1 MPERIDMIRNFDEL
15 VKAVQAAEKSTVAVA
30 AAEDMDVINIA
41 SACENLADFIFI
53 GDAKKIEALIK
64 ESGKNIK
71 GEILDIPDH
80 ALAAAKA
87 VELVKTGR
95 AQNLMKGLL
104 HTAVFLKAVLNKES
118 GLNKGRLISQA
129 MVFEKKDKSGFQ
141 ILTDCAVN
149 IAPTLMQ
156 KKEIIENAVEV
167 ARALGYERPAVAV
180 LAALEIVN
188 PDMPA
193 TMDAAI
199 LTVMAQHG
207 QIKNAVVDGPLAMD
221 NAIDPEAARHKGIG
235 GLVAGNAD
243 ILVVPDIEAGNMVSK
258 ALVFWANTKSAAA
271 MPGIGTP
278 MIVNSRTEALENKI
292 LTVALS
298 AYLALKRK

>member
-1 MPERIDMIRNFDEL
+1 MIRNFDEL
-15 VKAVQAAEKSTVAVA
+15 IQAVQSAEKSTVAVA

-41 SACENLADFIFI
+41 SACESLADFVFI
-53 GDAKKIEALIK
+53 GDAGKIEALIK
-64 ESGKNIK
+64 ESGKNVQGKI
-71 GEILDIPDH
+71 IDIPDH

-87 VELVKTGR
+87 VELVKTGK

-156 KKEIIENAVEV
+156 KKEIIENAVEI
-167 ARALGYERPAVAV
+167 ARALGYERPTVAV

-193 TMDAAI
+193 TMDAAV

-207 QIKNAVVDGPLAMD
+207 QIKNAIVDGPLAMD

-235 GLVAGNAD
+235 GPVAGNAD

-258 ALVFWANTKSAAA
+258 ALVFWANIKSAAA

-278 MIVNSRTEALENKI
+278 VIANSRAETLENKI

-298 AYLALKRK
+298 AYLALKAK

>member
-1 MPERIDMIRNFDEL
+1 MVRNFDEL
-15 VKAVQAAEKSTVAVA
+15 IQAVQAAERSTVAVA

-41 SACENLADFIFI
+41 SACEKLADFIFI
-53 GDAKKIEALIK
+53 GDAGKIEALIK

-71 GEILDIPDH
+71 GQIIDLPDH
-80 ALAAAKA
+80 AQAAAKA

-104 HTAVFLKAVLNKES
+104 HTAVFLKAVLNKEN
-118 GLNKGRLISQA
+118 GLNKGHLISQA

-149 IAPTLMQ
+149 IAPNLIQ
-156 KKEIIENAVEV
+156 KKEIIENAVDI
-167 ARALGYERPAVAV
+167 ARDLGYERPNVAV

-193 TMDAAI
+193 TMDAAV
-199 LTVMAQHG
+199 LTVMAQRG
-207 QIKNAVVDGPLAMD
+207 QIKNAIVDGPLAMD
-221 NAIDPEAARHKGIG
+221 NAIDAEAARHKGIG
-235 GLVAGNAD
+235 GPVAGNAD

-298 AYLALKRK
+298 AYLALKAK

>member
-1 MPERIDMIRNFDEL
+1 MIRNFDEL
-15 VKAVQAAEKSTVAVA
+15 VQVVQAAEKSTVAVA

-53 GDAKKIEALIK
+53 GDAGKIEALIK
-64 ESGKNIK
+64 ESGKNIRCK
-71 GEILDIPDH
+71 IIDIPDH

-87 VELVKTGR
+87 VELVKTGK

-167 ARALGYERPAVAV
+167 ARALGYERPSVAV

-193 TMDAAI
+193 TIDAAL

-235 GLVAGNAD
+235 GPVAGNAD

-258 ALVFWANTKSAAA
+258 ALVFWANIKSAAA

-278 MIVNSRTEALENKI
+278 MIANSRTETLENKI

-298 AYLALKRK
+298 AYLALKAT